1 MAWIMLMRIS
11 ATNNA
16 NIISVIR
23 GRTRHSHYPYSGKII
38 IAAMG
43 AVIQTNFPMS
53 DVKISRV
60 KEDRCNSESGGKNDS
75 VMDKSKPI
83 CRMEKIGICHQP
95 LCCWSELTENSN
107 RLRPNKKKSRAKTT
121 KKIPSLTA
129 KIWPILLNFNASS
142 IHLFKNGAVFTTA
155 SAI

>member
-1 MAWIMLMRIS
+1 MRIS

-16 NIISVIR
+16 NIISIIS

-43 AVIQTNFPMS
+43 AVIQTNFPIS

-60 KEDRCNSESGGKNDS
+60 KDDKCNNESGGKNES

-83 CRMEKIGICHQP
+83 CRIEKIGICHHP
-95 LCCWSELTENSN
+95 LCRWSELTEKSR
-107 RLRPNKKKSRAKTT
+107 RLLPNKKKSRAKTT
-121 KKIPSLTA
+121 KNSPSLTA
-129 KIWPILLNFNASS
+129 KIWPILLNFSASS